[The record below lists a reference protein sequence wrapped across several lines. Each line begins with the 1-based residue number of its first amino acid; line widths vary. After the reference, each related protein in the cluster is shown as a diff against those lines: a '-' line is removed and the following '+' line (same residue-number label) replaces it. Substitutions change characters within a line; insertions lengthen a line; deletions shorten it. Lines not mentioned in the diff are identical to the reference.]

1 MTRSMTGFG
10 TATVEDDGWRIDV
23 SIRTLNHR
31 YLSVRIRSLNDH
43 PNLLP
48 RIEERVKAVFARGEV
63 GVWIAVERSAPDGPE
78 CQFDRKLAKDVLE
91 ELSQLSAELRLE
103 AKPSLEDIARAGGLQ
118 PIRIEDEQLWPVLER
133 ALDEAMD
140 NANTSRDAEGKRLSE
155 AMKAHLD
162 QLSASLDE
170 VRSRVPEILAAHRVH
185 LNDRARQLEL
195 KVDPARLEAEIAL
208 LAERL
213 DVQEEIVRLEAH
225 FTRAREAL
233 QSAEPIGK
241 ELDFLSQEML
251 REVNTLGAKA
261 RDVEAGAH
269 VVDMKLAVERFRE
282 QVQNVE

>member
-1 MTRSMTGFG
+1 MTGFG
-10 TATVEDDGWRIDV
+10 TATVEDAGWRIDV

-63 GVWIAVERSAPDGPE
+63 GVWVAVDRSATDGPQ
-78 CQFDRKLAKDVLE
+78 CRFDRVLARNVFE
-91 ELSQLSAELRLE
+91 ELTRLSDELALE
-103 AKPSLEDIARAGGLQ
+103 ARPSLEDIGRAGGLQ
-118 PIRIEDEQLWPVLER
+118 PIQIEDERLWPVLER
-133 ALDEAMD
+133 ALDGAMD
-140 NANTSRDAEGKRLSE
+140 NANASRDIEGERLNE
-155 AMKAHLD
+155 ALRTHLD
-162 QLSASLDE
+162 QLRASLDA
-170 VRSRVPEILAAHRVH
+170 VKGRVPEILEAHRAH

-225 FTRAREAL
+225 VARAGEAL
-233 QSAEPIGK
+233 QSTEPIGK

>member
-10 TATVEDDGWRIDV
+10 TATVEDGGWRIEV
-23 SIRTLNHR
+23 TIRTLNHR

-43 PNLLP
+43 PSLFP
-48 RIEERVKAVFARGEV
+48 QIEERVKAGFARGEV
-63 GVWIAVERSAPDGPE
+63 GVWVTVERSATDGTQ
-78 CQFDRKLAKDVLE
+78 CRFDRRLAGDVLD
-91 ELSQLSAELRLE
+91 ELTSLSNELGLK
-103 AKPSLEDIARAGGLQ
+103 AKPTLEDVARAGGLQ
-118 PIRIEDEQLWPVLER
+118 LTQLEDERLWPVLGQ
-133 ALDEAMD
+133 ALDAAMESA
-140 NANTSRDAEGKRLSE
+140 NASRDAEGKRLSE
-155 AMKAHLD
+155 ALVAHLE
-162 QLSASLDE
+162 QLGASLGE
-170 VRSRVPEILAAHRVH
+170 IRARVPEILAAHRVN

-225 FTRAREAL
+225 VARAREAL
-233 QSAEPIGK
+233 GSTEPVGK

>member
-10 TATVEDDGWRIDV
+10 TATVEDNGWRIEV
-23 SIRTLNHR
+23 TIRTLNHR
-31 YLSVRIRSLNDH
+31 YLSVRIRSFNDH

-48 RIEERVKAVFARGEV
+48 RVEERVKTVFARGEV
-63 GVWIAVERSAPDGPE
+63 GVWIAVERSAADGPE
-78 CQFDRKLAKDVLE
+78 CRFDRRLARDVLE
-91 ELSQLSAELRLE
+91 ELRSLSEELHLSASLT
-103 AKPSLEDIARAGGLQ
+103 LEDVTRAGGLQ
-118 PIRIEDEQLWPVLER
+118 PFQIEDEQLWPVLER
-133 ALDEAMD
+133 ALDVAMESA
-140 NANTSRDAEGKRLSE
+140 NASRDVEGEHLSE
-155 AMKAHLD
+155 ALATHLD
-162 QLSASLDE
+162 QLDASLAE
-170 VRSRVPEILAAHRVH
+170 VRVRVPEILAAHRAS
-185 LNDRARQLEL
+185 LNDRAKQLEL

-225 FTRAREAL
+225 LARAREAL

-251 REVNTLGAKA
+251 REVNTLGAKV

-269 VVDMKLAVERFRE
+269 AVDMKLAVERFRE

>member
-10 TATVEDDGWRIDV
+10 TATVEDGGWRIEV
-23 SIRTLNHR
+23 TIRTLNHR

-43 PNLLP
+43 PSLLP
-48 RIEERVKAVFARGEV
+48 RVEERVKTVFARGEV
-63 GVWIAVERSAPDGPE
+63 GVWVAVDRSTANGPE
-78 CQFDRKLAKDVLE
+78 RRFDRRLAQDIFDDLTSLSD
-91 ELSQLSAELRLE
+91 ELNLE
-103 AKPSLEDIARAGGLQ
+103 ARPTLEDVARAGGLQ
-118 PIRIEDEQLWPVLER
+118 PIQIEDEQLWPVLQR
-133 ALDEAMD
+133 ALDAAMQSA
-140 NANTSRDAEGKRLSE
+140 NASRDAEGKRLSE
-155 AMKAHLD
+155 AIALHLD
-162 QLSASLDE
+162 QLSTSLGE
-170 VRSRVPEILAAHRVH
+170 VRGRVPEILAAHRAN
-185 LNDRARQLEL
+185 LNDRSRQLEL

-225 FTRAREAL
+225 VARAREAL
-233 QSAEPIGK
+233 QSGEPIGK

-261 RDVEAGAH
+261 RDIEAGSH

>member
-10 TATVEDDGWRIDV
+10 TATVEDGGWRIEV
-23 SIRTLNHR
+23 TIRTLNHR

-43 PNLLP
+43 PSLLP
-48 RIEERVKAVFARGEV
+48 RVEERVKTLFARGEV
-63 GVWIAVERSAPDGPE
+63 GVWVAVDRSTTDGPE
-78 CQFDRKLAKDVLE
+78 CRFDRRLARNVLD
-91 ELSQLSAELRLE
+91 ELTSLSDELGLE
-103 AKPSLEDIARAGGLQ
+103 ARPTLEDVARTGGLQ
-118 PIRIEDEQLWPVLER
+118 PIQIEDERLWPVLEQ
-133 ALDEAMD
+133 ALDAAMESA
-140 NANTSRDAEGKRLSE
+140 NASRDAEGERLSE
-155 AMKAHLD
+155 ALVTHLD
-162 QLSASLDE
+162 QLSTSLGE
-170 VRSRVPEILAAHRVH
+170 IRARVPEILAAHRAN
-185 LNDRARQLEL
+185 LNDRALQLEL
-195 KVDPARLEAEIAL
+195 KVDPVRLEAEIAL

-225 FTRAREAL
+225 LARAGEAL
-233 QSAEPIGK
+233 RGAEPIGK

>member
-10 TATVEDDGWRIDV
+10 TATAEDGGWRIEV
-23 SIRTLNHR
+23 TIRTLNHR

-43 PNLLP
+43 PSLFP
-48 RIEERVKAVFARGEV
+48 QIEERIKGGFARGEV
-63 GVWIAVERSAPDGPE
+63 GVWVTVERSAADGPE
-78 CQFDRKLAKDVLE
+78 YRFDRRLAGDVLE
-91 ELSQLSAELRLE
+91 ELTSLSKELGLE
-103 AKPSLEDIARAGGLQ
+103 EKPTLEDVVRAGGLQ
-118 PIRIEDEQLWPVLER
+118 PIQIEDERLWPVLEQ
-133 ALDEAMD
+133 ALDAAMKSA
-140 NANTSRDAEGKRLSE
+140 NASRDAEGTLLSE
-155 AMKAHLD
+155 ALLTHLE
-162 QLSASLDE
+162 QLRTSLGE
-170 VRSRVPEILAAHRVH
+170 IRARVPEILATHRVN

-225 FTRAREAL
+225 LARAREAL

>member
-10 TATVEDDGWRIDV
+10 TATAEDGGWRIEV
-23 SIRTLNHR
+23 TIRTLNHR

-48 RIEERVKAVFARGEV
+48 RVEERVKTIFARGEV
-63 GVWIAVERSAPDGPE
+63 GVWVTVERSAADGPE
-78 CQFDRKLAKDVLE
+78 CPFDRRLARDVLDELTSLSNELGFE
-91 ELSQLSAELRLE
+91 E
-103 AKPSLEDIARAGGLQ
+103 KPTLEDIVRAGGLQ
-118 PIRIEDEQLWPVLER
+118 PIQIEDERLWPVLEQ
-133 ALDEAMD
+133 ALDAAMESA
-140 NANTSRDAEGKRLSE
+140 NASRDAEGTRLSE
-155 AMKAHLD
+155 ALVTHLE
-162 QLSASLDE
+162 QLSASLGE
-170 VRSRVPEILAAHRVH
+170 IRTRVPEILATHRAN

-195 KVDPARLEAEIAL
+195 KVDPTRLEAEIAL

-225 FTRAREAL
+225 LARAREAL
-233 QSAEPIGK
+233 RSAEPIGK

>member
-10 TATVEDDGWRIDV
+10 TATVEDNGWRIEAT
-23 SIRTLNHR
+23 IRTLNHR
-31 YLSVRIRSLNDH
+31 YLSVRIRSFNDH

-48 RIEERVKAVFARGEV
+48 RVEERVKTAFARGEI
-63 GVWIAVERSAPDGPE
+63 GVWITVERSASDGPE
-78 CQFDRKLAKDVLE
+78 CRFDRRLARAALE
-91 ELSQLSAELRLE
+91 ELQSLSEELHLSATLT
-103 AKPSLEDIARAGGLQ
+103 LEDLTRAGGLQ
-118 PIRIEDEQLWPVLER
+118 PIQIEDEQLWPVLER
-133 ALDEAMD
+133 ALDAATESA
-140 NANTSRDAEGKRLSE
+140 NASRDVEGERLSE
-155 AMKAHLD
+155 ALSTHLD
-162 QLSASLDE
+162 QLGASLAE
-170 VRSRVPEILAAHRVH
+170 VRARGPEILAAHRAS

-225 FTRAREAL
+225 LARAREAL
-233 QSAEPIGK
+233 NSTEPIGK

-251 REVNTLGAKA
+251 REVNTLGAKV

-269 VVDMKLAVERFRE
+269 AVDMKLAVERFRE

>member
-10 TATVEDDGWRIDV
+10 TANADGGGWQIEV
-23 SIRTLNHR
+23 TIRTLNHR

-43 PNLLP
+43 PSLLP

-63 GVWIAVERSAPDGPE
+63 GIWVTVERAATDGPE
-78 CQFDRKLAKDVLE
+78 CRFDHRLAQNVLDDLVSLSE
-91 ELSQLSAELRLE
+91 ELGFE
-103 AKPSLEDIARAGGLQ
+103 ATPTLEDVARANGLQ
-118 PIRIEDEQLWPVLER
+118 PIQIEDEQLWPVLER
-133 ALDEAMD
+133 ALDAAMVNT
-140 NANTSRDAEGKRLSE
+140 NASRDVEGQHLSE
-155 AMKAHLD
+155 ALGMHLD

-170 VRSRVPEILAAHRVH
+170 IRCRVPEIIVAHRAH
-185 LNDRARQLEL
+185 LNERARQLEL
-195 KVDPARLEAEIAL
+195 KVDPARLEVEIAL

-213 DVQEEIVRLEAH
+213 DVQEEIVRLDAH
-225 FTRAREAL
+225 LARARDAL
-233 QSAEPIGK
+233 RSKEPIGK

-261 RDVEAGAH
+261 RDVKAGAH

>member
-23 SIRTLNHR
+23 TIRTLNRR

-48 RIEERVKAVFARGEV
+48 RIEERVKAIFARGEV
-63 GVWIAVERSAPDGPE
+63 GVWVAVERSASDGPE
-78 CQFDRKLAKDVLE
+78 RRFDRKLAGDVLE
-91 ELSQLSAELRLE
+91 ELTRLSDELRLE
-103 AKPSLEDIARAGGLQ
+103 DRPRLEDIARAGGLQ
-118 PIRIEDEQLWPVLER
+118 PIQIEDEQLWPVLER
-133 ALDEAMD
+133 ALVEAMD
-140 NANTSRDAEGKRLSE
+140 NANASRDDEGKRLSE
-155 AMKAHLD
+155 ALTTHLD
-162 QLSASLDE
+162 QLSTSLGE
-170 VRSRVPEILAAHRVH
+170 VRARVPEILTAHRAH

-195 KVDPARLEAEIAL
+195 KVDPLRLEAEIAL

-225 FTRAREAL
+225 LARAREAL
-233 QSAEPIGK
+233 RSTEPIGK

>member
-10 TATVEDDGWRIDV
+10 AATVEDGEWRV
-23 SIRTLNHR
+23 EVTIRTLNHR
-31 YLSVRIRSLNDH
+31 YLSVRIRSLSEH
-43 PNLLP
+43 PSLLP
-48 RIEERVKAVFARGEV
+48 RVEERVKAAFARGEV
-63 GVWIAVERSAPDGPE
+63 GVWVTVEQSATDGPA
-78 CQFDRKLAKDVLE
+78 CRFDRRFARDVFE
-91 ELSQLSAELRLE
+91 ELTSVSSELGLE
-103 AKPSLEDIARAGGLQ
+103 ARPTLEDVARAGGLQ
-118 PIRIEDEQLWPVLER
+118 PIRVEDEQLWPVLEETLDIAMR
-133 ALDEAMD
+133 SANESREVEGQRLGDAL
-140 NANTSRDAEGKRLSE
+140 RI
-155 AMKAHLD
+155 HLD
-162 QLSASLDE
+162 QLSESLAE
-170 VRSRVPEILAAHRVH
+170 VRTRVPEILEAHRAN

-213 DVQEEIVRLEAH
+213 DVQEEIVRLQAH
-225 FTRAREAL
+225 LDRARDAL

-282 QVQNVE
+282 QAQNVE